1 MNKMKMLCLA
11 ALLASSQ
18 IAFAAAA
25 AGPAA
30 AVAPGAPAASHVK
43 PVQDLLAAMQSEKLM
58 RSIASASR
66 YSNEQQRK
74 AVFAKLD
81 KVAPAEIHLRLAAP
95 VARLVSHETAL
106 EMTKFYTSSYGQ
118 KMLKSTYNSGPSFGD
133 NTPVPTPAE
142 RKLLKQPEYIKA
154 NKAMMEAEAGIRHEA
169 FLLLQAISK
178 R

>member
-1 MNKMKMLCLA
+1 MKLISSLALA
-11 ALLASSQ
+11 ALLVSNAPVH
-18 IAFAAAA
+18 AAA
-25 AGPAA
+25 PAA
-30 AVAPGAPAASHVK
+30 APAAGAPAASHIK
-43 PVQDLLAAMQSEKLM
+43 PVQDMLAAMQSEKLM

-66 YSNEQQRK
+66 YSNDQQRK

-81 KVAPAEIHLRLAAP
+81 KVAPAEVHQRLAAP
-95 VARLVSHETAL
+95 VARLVSQETAL

-133 NTPVPTPAE
+133 TTPVPTPAE
-142 RKLLKQPEYIKA
+142 RKLLKRPEYIKA
-154 NKAMMEAEAGIRHEA
+154 NKAFMEAEAGIRHEA